1 MNTKTFLKA
10 AILAFLIIS
19 NHISATSA
27 ANYRNFNAVTN
38 SSCDVSYEEVEYYLF
53 NHGFTII
60 EVRFLEDCD
69 SAIATTD
76 YGSEVVVFMD
86 GGKIIG
92 YEENI

>member
-1 MNTKTFLKA
+1 MALL
-10 AILAFLIIS
+10 ILSS
-19 NHISATSA
+19 NLSATSA

-60 EVRFLEDCD
+60 EVRFSEVCD
-69 SAIATTD
+69 SAMATTD

-86 GGKIIG
+86 GGKITG
-92 YEENI
+92 YEEHFL